1 MIRSPIRRT
10 YRQTGPASDVVEVV
24 LERAGYSCEAC
35 GSAIGDRRGVDW
47 SVQHRRPRKM
57 GGTRWPGANLPSNLL
72 ILCGSATT
80 PGSCHEFAESHRT
93 AAVAAGWLVQ
103 SRTDPATEPVLIVGG
118 RFVYL
123 TNTATY
129 ADEPPAN
136 SSPVGADGEVSG

>member
-1 MIRSPIRRT
+1 MLTRRSPRRT

-57 GGTRWPGANLPSNLL
+57 GGTRWPGANLPSNLM

-80 PGSCHEFAESHRT
+80 PGSCHEFAENQRT
-93 AAVAAGWLVQ
+93 AAEAAGWLV
-103 SRTDPATEPVLIVGG
+103 RAGVDPATEPVLIVGG

-123 TNTATY
+123 DDAGRY
-129 ADEPPAN
+129 LDEPA
-136 SSPVGADGEVSG
+136 VVS